1 MNLKLEW
8 QKIVVNA
15 MSVFVAAIILG
26 AAGIVWQRAMSV
38 DEKVQESEK
47 SQQHLV
53 DALSQKLAS
62 YEVQLTAISNQLAG
76 VIRNQNDLLN
86 VSRNNA
92 PVGKPFTLSP
102 PNKTEDITQTK
113 ARSIDIRQQL
123 EYKK

>member
-1 MNLKLEW
+1 MNLKIEW

-62 YEVQLTAISNQLAG
+62 YEVQLTAMSNQLST
-76 VIRNQNDLLN
+76 VIKNQNDLLIA
-86 VSRNNA
+86 SRNNA
-92 PVGKPFTLSP
+92 PVGKSFSLSP
-102 PNKTEDITQTK
+102 PNKAEDITQTK